1 MGIHYLAGA
10 PILPYGF
17 FDASWAG
24 DLDGRPS
31 TSGYLFTLGSGP
43 VSWCSKK
50 QQVMGLS
57 SIEAEYA
64 SVALVDKYLAQMRMI
79 LDQLGIP
86 QEDTGNGI
94 TDWQFAFA

>member
-1 MGIHYLAGA
+1 MVVLIFLVIPASQGGCYQRVLQIYAGSSRESVASYQIFCAISKAHMGIHYLAGA

-50 QQVMGLS
+50 
-57 SIEAEYA
+57 
-64 SVALVDKYLAQMRMI
+64 
-79 LDQLGIP
+79 
-86 QEDTGNGI
+86 
-94 TDWQFAFA
+94 